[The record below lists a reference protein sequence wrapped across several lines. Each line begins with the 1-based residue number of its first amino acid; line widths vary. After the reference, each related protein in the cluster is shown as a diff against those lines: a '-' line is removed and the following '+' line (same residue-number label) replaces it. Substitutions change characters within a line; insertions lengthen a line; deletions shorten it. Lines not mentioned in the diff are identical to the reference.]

1 MKKNNFYL
9 SDNEIDLS
17 DLIKLMWRDKI
28 IVLSISIICGFFGYV
43 YSVSQ
48 PKMYKAEIVL
58 RNAPSSLF
66 EAYRTFLIVEPLQS
80 QSQSQSQLQLQSSE
94 GISKHFNDEFKTLL
108 LSLDNLVQFVENN
121 NKIDDLKNNLKEKDI
136 SASNYFN
143 GKFEYVEDKNKKIL
157 NKYSLIYSEP
167 FPVDTFLKDY
177 IIFTQQQALIIF
189 KKTLTQKIIAEISL
203 YQQHLKIAENIG
215 LKNPILQSMIE
226 GRGVINEPEALFY
239 KGTKVLSQQLIFL
252 NDLLDETQNL
262 KLDYNPI
269 LEKTLSKPF
278 IITQTPKMSV
288 SIGLI
293 LGLFF
298 SFIIIFLKKYL
309 NHKVY

>member
-9 SDNEIDLS
+9 SDNEIDLGN
-17 DLIKLMWRDKI
+17 LIKSMWRDKI

-66 EAYRTFLIVEPLQS
+66 EAYRTFLISESIS
-80 QSQSQSQLQLQSSE
+80 QQ
-94 GISKHFNDEFKTLL
+94 FNDEFRSLL

-121 NKIDDLKNNLKEKDI
+121 NKIDDLKNNLKKKDI
-136 SASNYFN
+136 SVKNYFD
-143 GKFEYVEDKNKKIL
+143 GKFVYEEDKNKKTL
-157 NKYSLIYSEP
+157 NKYSLTYSEP
-167 FPVDTFLKDY
+167 FPIDTFLKDY

-189 KKTLTQKIIAEISL
+189 KKTLIKKILAQIRL
-203 YQQHLKIAENIG
+203 YEQHLKIAENIG
-215 LKNPILQSMIE
+215 LKNPILQSMAE

-239 KGTKVLSQQLIFL
+239 KGTKVLSQQLLFF
-252 NDLLDETQNL
+252 NDLLDETQNI

-269 LEKTLSKPF
+269 LEITLSKLL
-278 IITQTPKMSV
+278 ITQPHKILV
-288 SIGLI
+288 FFGLV

-298 SFIIIFLKKYL
+298 SFIIIFVKKILKS
-309 NHKVY
+309 

>member
-1 MKKNNFYL
+1 MYSL
-9 SDNEIDLS
+9 SQS
-17 DLIKLMWRDKI
+17 KI
-28 IVLSISIICGFFGYV
+28 
-43 YSVSQ
+43 
-48 PKMYKAEIVL
+48 YKAEIVL

-66 EAYRTFLIVEPLQS
+66 EAYRTFLIAEPLQLQLQS
-80 QSQSQSQLQLQSSE
+80 QSQSQSSE
-94 GISKHFNDEFKTLL
+94 GISKYFNDEFNSLL

-136 SASNYFN
+136 SVSDYFN
-143 GKFEYVEDKNKKIL
+143 GKFVYVEDKDKKNL
-157 NKYSLIYSEP
+157 KKYSLIYSEP

-189 KKTLTQKIIAEISL
+189 KKTLTQKIHARTSL

-239 KGTKVLSQQLIFL
+239 KGAKVLSQELIFL

-262 KLDYNPI
+262 KLDYSPI
-269 LEKTLSKPF
+269 IERTLSKPL
-278 IITQTPKMSV
+278 ITQSPKIFV
-288 SIGLI
+288 FIGLV
-293 LGLFF
+293 LGFFF